1 MKMDWNNIAIG
12 LGIASIIIGLLRIFL
27 WGFEVMDCIELFI
40 IGFAIIA
47 LSISNRN
54 KVNKSST

>member
-1 MKMDWNNIAIG
+1 MKMDWNNISIG

-27 WGFEVMDCIELFI
+27 WDFEIMDSIELFI

-47 LSISNRN
+47 LSSFNRN
-54 KVNKSST
+54 KVNKN

>member
-27 WGFEVMDCIELFI
+27 WDFEIMDSIELFI
-40 IGFAIIA
+40 IGFAVIA
-47 LSISNRN
+47 FSSFNRN
-54 KVNKSST
+54 KVNKN